1 MKNLVRLSLVLTVLC
16 LSVNAS
22 AKNKPSKEVWP
33 NGEAM
38 DAWFLDSA
46 KVDVKTLGKR
56 FVLTDYGVRQGTTD
70 IQTKEI
76 QAVIDKASSEG
87 GGVIVVPK
95 GTFYSGSLFFKPKTH
110 LLVEELISMFKE
122 KIPMRIVYNRIEL
135 LFPYSIL
142 CLDDVDMTLA
152 GKDAT
157 QQEIA
162 YIVKRL
168 TEKRKVIILGINLK
182 ERCGTLLKTIGQDRY
197 EYVLLD
203 QK

>member
-1 MKNLVRLSLVLTVLC
+1 MIMWYNEADAKIKYDNTQLETEILLSWKRVFFIDGPSSCGKTHFVKNMHET
-16 LSVNAS
+16 
-22 AKNKPSKEVWP
+22 NKIIYP
-33 NGEAM
+33 
-38 DAWFLDSA
+38 
-46 KVDVKTLGKR
+46 
-56 FVLTDYGVRQGTTD
+56 
-70 IQTKEI
+70 
-76 QAVIDKASSEG
+76 
-87 GGVIVVPK
+87 
-95 GTFYSGSLFFKPKTH
+95 TH